1 MPQKMIID
9 TDTASDDAVALM
21 MALRHPDIEVEAITI
36 VSGNVSLEQGS
47 INARYTVELCGKNT
61 PVYEGLAKPLMRER
75 YYADWYHGKDGMGDM
90 NYPAPTNAPM
100 QGHAVDALIEI
111 IKANPGIM
119 LVTLGPMTNVAAALT
134 KAPEIIQNISRCV
147 VMGGAA
153 CTVGNVT
160 PAAEYN
166 IWCDPEAARI
176 CFRSGLP
183 IEMVG
188 WELSWGEAN
197 LMPEDIQYCREII
210 NTPFSHFTVDCNRI
224 AMQVNMN
231 WSGEPGLGLCD
242 PIAMAVAID
251 PTICT
256 RSSKH
261 FVEIECDGLYTRGM
275 TIVDQRNVARHDVPP
290 VEMWRF
296 HRAQSEPKVAVCWE
310 IDPLRWKELLYSLM
324 R

>member
-1 MPQKMIID
+1 
-9 TDTASDDAVALM
+9 
-21 MALRHPDIEVEAITI
+21 
-36 VSGNVSLEQGS
+36 
-47 INARYTVELCGKNT
+47 
-61 PVYEGLAKPLMRER
+61 
-75 YYADWYHGKDGMGDM
+75 
-90 NYPAPTNAPM
+90 
-100 QGHAVDALIEI
+100 
-111 IKANPGIM
+111 
-119 LVTLGPMTNVAAALT
+119 
-134 KAPEIIQNISRCV
+134 
-147 VMGGAA
+147 
-153 CTVGNVT
+153 
-160 PAAEYN
+160 
-166 IWCDPEAARI
+166 
-176 CFRSGLP
+176 
-183 IEMVG
+183 
-188 WELSWGEAN
+188 
-197 LMPEDIQYCREII
+197 MPEDIQYCREII